1 MKYELIK
8 NMEGVDMYG
17 NIPDLPVELDEG
29 KAERFVGEESD
40 AWLLLDHFVPG
51 IDKVCGNLL
60 DYSDVDFFD
69 SNQCVVIKKWLEK
82 NKVTDNPRLNE
93 LYDVLYDYISRA
105 IELGTGVI
113 IEL

>member
-29 KAERFVGEESD
+29 RAERFVGEESD
-40 AWLLLDHFVPG
+40 AWLLLGHFVPE
-51 IDKVCGNLL
+51 IDKVCANLL

-69 SNQCVVIKKWLEK
+69 SNQCVVIKKWLEE
-82 NKVTDNPRLNE
+82 NKTTDNPRLNE
-93 LYDVLYDYISRA
+93 LYGVLYDFVSRA
-105 IELGTGVI
+105 IDLGTGVV

>member
-8 NMEGVDMYG
+8 SMEDLDLYG
-17 NIPDLPVELDEG
+17 DVPCLPVELDDSRG
-29 KAERFVGEESD
+29 ERFVGNESD
-40 AWLLLDHFVPG
+40 AWLLLGHFVPG
-51 IDKVCGNLL
+51 IDKVCANLL

-69 SNQCVVIKKWLEK
+69 SNQCAVIKKWLEE
-82 NKVTDNPRLNE
+82 NKVTDDSRLNE